1 MKYLLTAFCAIL
13 MFSCSND
20 EPNDPPVPDTAD
32 RTVIIYISAENSLSS
47 FATSNLNDMAEA
59 SRQLNNR
66 QRLVVFFDDRNS
78 SIMPYIAEVKNGEIV
93 KDEHMVFSEDFYA
106 SDPEKM
112 QEILSYIMEAYPAKS
127 YALDLWGHASGW
139 FVTNDTIAVNRN
151 MAKPK
156 HRAYGIDNGKNT
168 SSNSGMWINI
178 PTMAKVFSSLPHK
191 FKFIFSDCCFFQCVE
206 SAYEL
211 KDCTEYII
219 ASPSEVPGEGIAYR
233 EVIPLLFNTSGDFY
247 KGIVDKWKEYTS
259 NEEEGLPISVIKTS
273 EAERFAQ
280 ATSKIYPELLKHDDF
295 GNRRL
300 IYYGRFI
307 DDNNR
312 RARGYYDPMNI
323 IYEYAPENPAFA
335 EWKDA
340 LKALVPYSVSAE
352 RWIENTGVD
361 FSSFDVNENTFSGIS
376 MFIPQPMYYDLTP
389 SPNETIKDF
398 KWAKAVDMK

>member
-13 MFSCSND
+13 MFSCSDD
-20 EPNDPPVPDTAD
+20 EPNDPPVSDVAD
-32 RTVIIYISAENSLSS
+32 RTVIVYISAENSLSS
-47 FATSNLNDMAEA
+47 FASSNLNDMVEA
-59 SRQLNNR
+59 SKQLNNR
-66 QRLVVFFDDRNS
+66 QKLVVFYDDRNA
-78 SIMPYIAEVKNGEIV
+78 SIMPYIAEVKNGEVV
-93 KDEHMVFSEDFYA
+93 KDEGKVFAEDFYA

-139 FVTNDTIAVNRN
+139 FVTNDTIATTRN
-151 MAKPK
+151 MARPK

-178 PTMAKVFSSLPHK
+178 PTMAKVFSSLPHS

-219 ASPSEVPGEGIAYR
+219 ASPSEVPGEGITYK
-233 EVIPLLFNTSGDFY
+233 EVIPLLFSTSSDFY
-247 KGIVDKWKEYTS
+247 KGIVDKWAEYTS
-259 NEEEGLPISVIKTS
+259 YGEERLPISVIRTS

-280 ATSKIYPELLKHDDF
+280 ATSIIYPELIKHDDF
-295 GNRRL
+295 DGKRL
-300 IYYGRFI
+300 VYYGRFI
-307 DDNNR
+307 DDNGK

-323 IYEYAPENPAFA
+323 IYEYASENPAFA

-340 LKALVPYSVSAE
+340 LKAFVPYSVSAKG
-352 RWIENTGVD
+352 WIQNTGVD
-361 FSSFDVNENTFSGIS
+361 FSSFDINENTFSGIS
-376 MFIPQPMYYDLTP
+376 MFIPQPMYDSMTP
-389 SPNETIKDF
+389 NPNETIKDF
-398 KWAKAVDMK
+398 KWAKAVGMK